1 VAVQIRSSDRA
12 PKRTRPPPPAHAV
25 WKRHCNS
32 RGGPGDVGQLEPGA
46 ALPGPFVSGGPSRRA
61 ASSKTAV
68 VEDRFCAAGGHIY
81 QMIVNH
87 DYAANNVGLLLFSD
101 IAINS
106 VGLIL
111 VIWHAIAC
119 KRETGTTDSKVIARP
134 AHV

>member
-1 VAVQIRSSDRA
+1 
-12 PKRTRPPPPAHAV
+12 
-25 WKRHCNS
+25 
-32 RGGPGDVGQLEPGA
+32 
-46 ALPGPFVSGGPSRRA
+46 
-61 ASSKTAV
+61 
-68 VEDRFCAAGGHIY
+68 VEDRFGAAGGHIY

-119 KRETGTTDSKVIARP
+119 KRETGTTDSKVISGQRTSSAIRSRPSSRSSGAPAAGRSSPSRSPTPDADRP
-134 AHV
+134 ACAPHLPPEGVFRRWSAGTWM